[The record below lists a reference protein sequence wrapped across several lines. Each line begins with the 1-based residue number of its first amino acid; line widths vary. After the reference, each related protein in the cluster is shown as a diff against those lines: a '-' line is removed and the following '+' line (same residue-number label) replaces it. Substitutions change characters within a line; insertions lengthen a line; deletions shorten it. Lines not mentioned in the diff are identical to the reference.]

1 MKKLLLIFLSAII
14 FSCTTEVKE
23 ELNAVNNE
31 AAFNKNVQTF
41 MDFTTAFGD
50 EDIDGVMNLFA
61 DSALWSP
68 PEYNSY
74 EWLNKDELKVA
85 LTNYMN
91 AFDNLKFTPGINL
104 PGGNLVD
111 GFWGGSRYRSDGNE
125 NTSSLSSSNPNN
137 IRVYG
142 TWSSTHTESGKET
155 FSKWYAIVNFN
166 DSGKIVRFN
175 DWFNVDGLQVQINQ

>member
-1 MKKLLLIFLSAII
+1 MKKLLLISLSAII

-41 MDFTTAFGD
+41 MDFTKAFGE

-74 EWLNKDELKVA
+74 EWLSKDELKVA

-111 GFWGGSRYRSDGNE
+111 GFWGGSRYRSDGMRI
-125 NTSSLSSSNPNN
+125 LLP
-137 IRVYG
+137 Y
-142 TWSSTHTESGKET
+142 
-155 FSKWYAIVNFN
+155 
-166 DSGKIVRFN
+166 
-175 DWFNVDGLQVQINQ
+175 QVPILII